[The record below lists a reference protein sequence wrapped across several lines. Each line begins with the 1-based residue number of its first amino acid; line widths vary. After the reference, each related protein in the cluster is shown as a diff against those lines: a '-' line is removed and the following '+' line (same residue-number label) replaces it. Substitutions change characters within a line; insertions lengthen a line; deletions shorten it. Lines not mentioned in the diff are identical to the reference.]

1 MKLKRIFEIIF
12 GGSQKERRPKIFSS
26 AEGTNQDENQKSGV
40 EESIKD
46 NEEMKK
52 FLIVGLGNIGPD
64 YVGTRHNAGFMIADR
79 LAADA
84 GAEFRSCR
92 YGDMATFNIK
102 NCRLMVLK
110 PSTFMNLSG
119 VAVRYW
125 MNKEKMPLQNL
136 LVLVDDLALPFGK
149 IRLRGNGSDA
159 GHNGLKNIA
168 AELGNQNYARL
179 RFGIGDDFS
188 RGGQVNF
195 VLGKF
200 EGEEKLQLPSRLEI
214 AADAVKDFCL
224 SGLAHAMTNFNN
236 K

>member
-1 MKLKRIFEIIF
+1 MIRKLFNKIF
-12 GGSQKERRPKIFSS
+12 GGSPRRGTPKILSPS
-26 AEGTNQDENQKSGV
+26 EGDARDER
-40 EESIKD
+40 E
-46 NEEMKK
+46 EEMKK

-84 GAEFRSCR
+84 GAAFESCR
-92 YGDMATFNIK
+92 YGDMARFRVK
-102 NCRLMVLK
+102 NCQLMVLK

-125 MNKEKMPLQNL
+125 MNREKMPLENL

-168 AELGNQNYARL
+168 SELGTQNYARL
-179 RFGIGDDFS
+179 RFGIGNGFAP
-188 RGGQVNF
+188 GAQINF
-195 VLGKF
+195 VLGRF
-200 EGEEKLQLPSRLEI
+200 DEEEERQLPERI
-214 AADAVKDFCL
+214 KVAAEAVRDFCL
-224 SGLAHAMTNFNN
+224 SGLAHAMTNYNS